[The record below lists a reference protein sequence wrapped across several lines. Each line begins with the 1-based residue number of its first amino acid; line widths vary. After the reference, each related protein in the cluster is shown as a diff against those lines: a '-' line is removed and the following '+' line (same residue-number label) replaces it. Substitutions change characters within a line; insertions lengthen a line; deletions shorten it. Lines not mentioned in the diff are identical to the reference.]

1 MCAPY
6 WADTQVR
13 PYSGFGWGCG
23 GRASRHRRSRLCSG
37 PWPSPRILLLLLLT
51 LLAAACGKKMVPL
64 SPDQTLPGP
73 VRDFRLSQE
82 GDSLTLSWLLPRE
95 NLMGQPLTQVQGCQV
110 FRADIGGVQPVTGCL
125 PEYKLWA
132 DIDLAYPRAG
142 EVRGEAMLYRDRDL
156 APDHYYYYKVA
167 AYAQDGHR
175 GAWSPELS
183 HSWGVL
189 PRPPGDLKTEAGDRL
204 VQLTWSPV
212 TRMADGTAIRN
223 LAGYVVYR
231 RTGTAEWLKVTPAP
245 VTAAVYQDVAVLNDV
260 AYTYKLRTVRQVGP
274 DLLESLDSVV
284 LTATPE
290 KLTPPPPLL
299 NLVAAATPKG
309 MELQWDASPAPDLAG
324 YRVYRRQSGE
334 SRFTLLNRE
343 LLKKPYY
350 LDAQASRGKTYY
362 YYVTAVDNTRRA
374 NESSPSETAEVHY

>member
-1 MCAPY
+1 
-6 WADTQVR
+6 
-13 PYSGFGWGCG
+13 
-23 GRASRHRRSRLCSG
+23 
-37 PWPSPRILLLLLLT
+37 
-51 LLAAACGKKMVPL
+51 
-64 SPDQTLPGP
+64 
-73 VRDFRLSQE
+73 
-82 GDSLTLSWLLPRE
+82 
-95 NLMGQPLTQVQGCQV
+95 
-110 FRADIGGVQPVTGCL
+110 
-125 PEYKLWA
+125 
-132 DIDLAYPRAG
+132 
-142 EVRGEAMLYRDRDL
+142 
-156 APDHYYYYKVA
+156 
-167 AYAQDGHR
+167 
-175 GAWSPELS
+175 
-183 HSWGVL
+183 
-189 PRPPGDLKTEAGDRL
+189 
-204 VQLTWSPV
+204 
-212 TRMADGTAIRN
+212 
-223 LAGYVVYR
+223 
-231 RTGTAEWLKVTPAP
+231 
-245 VTAAVYQDVAVLNDV
+245 
-260 AYTYKLRTVRQVGP
+260 VRQVGP